1 MLLGVVSND
10 DCGFGDVVVD
20 GSLGEIGMLQ
30 YAMRLLLATET
41 AEK

>member
-20 GSLGEIGMLQ
+20 GSLGQIGMR

-41 AEK
+41 AEV